1 MSSGIEKL
9 NALVPLGLTPS
20 STKQDIINF
29 TYKDNLGEKLVI
41 FLQEIN
47 LNIVRKYEGKIMT
60 VPKVNWKTT
69 SSVSLNFYDNILMY
83 GTLTNSLFLKIVNTY
98 LKNVQDHRMYLYMR
112 SQGKVAKQALRPN
125 NL

>member
-60 VPKVNWKTT
+60 VPKVN
-69 SSVSLNFYDNILMY
+69 
-83 GTLTNSLFLKIVNTY
+83 
-98 LKNVQDHRMYLYMR
+98 
-112 SQGKVAKQALRPN
+112 
-125 NL
+125 

>member
-9 NALVPLGLTPS
+9 NALVPQGLIPS
-20 STKQDIINF
+20 STKQDIINL
-29 TYKDNLGEKLVI
+29 TYNDNLGEKLVI

-47 LNIVRKYEGKIMT
+47 FNIVRKSEGKIMT

-69 SSVSLNFYDNILMY
+69 SPVSLNFYDNVLMY
-83 GTLTNSLFLKIVNTY
+83 GALTNSLFLKIVNIY

-112 SQGKVAKQALRPN
+112 SQGKVAKPALRPQ
-125 NL
+125 